1 MGIWRRLIEV
11 VNWSGRMTLVAALRS
26 HTRALGVKVHWEH
39 SWFWEVKGF
48 DAEHKTYFDP
58 KHKVYEVSF
67 PQLQP

>member
-1 MGIWRRLIEV
+1 MPENLE
-11 VNWSGRMTLVAALRS
+11 NGRTAVAVLRS
-26 HTRALGVKVHWEH
+26 YTRAGVKVHWEH